1 MMWDWCR
8 LYSEA
13 DHSLNLALPSPEVRV
28 NVNHMLTQ
36 RPRRLRRSPIVREM
50 VAETRLSKDIFI
62 YPYFV
67 VNGTGISKPIDAM
80 PGINHF
86 STDKLVEDCEKGLKL
101 GLNKVLLFGVGEEK
115 SGDGSSSHSESSIVG
130 KAVKALRSAFGNDIY
145 VITDVCVCAY
155 TTHGHCG
162 ILEGDHVHNDRSVE
176 VLARMAL
183 MHAQAGADMVAP
195 SDMMDGRI
203 AAIRHILDDND
214 LESTSIMSYAVK
226 FASAYYGPFREAA
239 DSAPQKGDRKSYQM
253 DFRNGRESVREA
265 LLDEEEGADIVMV
278 KPALAYLDVI
288 KEVKQ
293 NTLLPVACYNVSGE
307 YAMVKAAA
315 KMGLV
320 DEQRLTME
328 NMYAFARAGADI
340 IITYHAKEILEKKW
354 M

>member
-1 MMWDWCR
+1 
-8 LYSEA
+8 
-13 DHSLNLALPSPEVRV
+13 
-28 NVNHMLTQ
+28 MLVQ
-36 RPRRLRRSPIVREM
+36 RPRRLRRSPIVREL
-50 VAETRLSKDIFI
+50 VAETRLSKDMFI

-67 VNGTGISKPIDAM
+67 VHGNGVSKPIEAM
-80 PGINHF
+80 PGIHHF
-86 STDKLVEDCEKGLKL
+86 SVDELVRDAEKGLKL
-101 GLNKVLLFGVGEEK
+101 GINKVLLFGVGEEK
-115 SGDGSSSHSESSIVG
+115 TSDGSSSYNDSSVVNQ
-130 KAVKALRSAFGNDIY
+130 AVKALKSAFGNDLY

-162 ILEGDHVHNDRSVE
+162 ILDGDHVHNDQSVE

-183 MHAQAGADMVAP
+183 SHAQAGADMVAP

-203 AAIRHILDDND
+203 AAIRNILDKNNLDT
-214 LESTSIMSYAVK
+214 TSIMSYAVK

-253 DFRNGRESVREA
+253 DFRNIRESIREA

-288 KEVKQ
+288 REVKQ

-307 YAMVKAAA
+307 YSMLKAAA
-315 KMGLV
+315 KMGLI

-340 IITYHAKEILEKKW
+340 IITYHAREILEKKW